1 MQLVYSQRYSAMMR
15 CKSTA
20 ILAVAETAVKY
31 VMPIIVVSWMT
42 NAATAL
48 TSKALR

>member
-1 MQLVYSQRYSAMMR
+1 MR

-20 ILAVAETAVKY
+20 ILVVDENAAKRAT
-31 VMPIIVVSWMT
+31 PIVIVSWMP